1 MLRKNKADS
10 HPINSRLLLMAISLL
25 VAIVIWLA
33 FTMTAFPEIS
43 VTIKNV
49 PIDYSLNGTYADV
62 VGLSI
67 VGETQASVNVK
78 LTGLRYVVG
87 DYSADDIR
95 VVPNFD
101 SVRTSGIYELSLS
114 VSSVDGDDI
123 VVDQVEPGT
132 VHAEF
137 DYYVNKTFS
146 VEDGTLI
153 ADLSMAYAES
163 GYILDTDDITITP
176 SEITISGPKDYV
188 DQVTSCAVVLNESV
202 GLKES
207 YSTANTSIKL
217 YSGDAVYDN
226 SRVSVDADFIN
237 VKIPVYMKKLLN
249 LDVEVQ
255 TYFDQF
261 DLSSLDY
268 SISPQSIIVRSQNA
282 AIENLSEIFLGY
294 IDLRQVSLDTTFTFD
309 IAQSNY
315 YTNVSGIDT
324 ATVTFNL
331 NGYATK
337 DITIP
342 NSQIYVVNVPDGYR
356 AVVETEKIRNV
367 TIIGPEDVIEK
378 IDVSDV
384 VAQIDLLDYNVAPGD
399 YIMTATI
406 YMPNY
411 NTAWAIGSHKV
422 YCYIEGITLSQDVNE

>member
-1 MLRKNKADS
+1 MLRKNKTER
-10 HPINSRLLLMAISLL
+10 HPVNSRILLMIVSLFAA
-25 VAIVIWLA
+25 VVVWLI

-43 VTIKNV
+43 VTVKNV
-49 PIDYSLNGTYADV
+49 PIDYSLDGTYADV

-67 VGETQASVNVK
+67 VGETKSTVNVK

-87 DYSADDIR
+87 DYNADDIK

-101 SVRTSGIYELSLS
+101 SVRASGIYELSLNVMS
-114 VSSVDGDDI
+114 VNGDNI

-137 DYYVNKTFS
+137 DYYVTKSFS
-146 VEDGTLI
+146 VEDGTLS

-163 GYILDTDDITITP
+163 GYILDADDVTITP
-176 SEITISGPKDYV
+176 SQITVSGPKDYV
-188 DQVTSCAVVLNESV
+188 DQITSCVVVLNDNV

-207 YSTANTSIKL
+207 YSTANTSVKL
-217 YSGDAVYDN
+217 YSGDALYDN
-226 SRVSVDADFIN
+226 SRVTVDNESIN
-237 VKIPVYMKKLLN
+237 IKIPVYMKKLLN

-261 DLSSLDY
+261 DISTLSY
-268 SISPQSIIVRSQNA
+268 SVSPQSIIVRSQNS

-294 IDLRQVSLDTTFTFD
+294 IDLRQVTVDSVFVFD
-309 IAQSNY
+309 IAESPY
-315 YTNVSGIDT
+315 YSNVSGVES

-331 NGYATK
+331 DGYATK
-337 DITIP
+337 NVTIP

-367 TIIGPEDVIEK
+367 TIVGPKDVIDK
-378 IDVSDV
+378 IDASDV
-384 VAQIDLLDYNVAPGD
+384 VAHIDLLDYNVSAGD
-399 YIMTATI
+399 FLMTATI
-406 YMPNY
+406 YLPNY
-411 NTAWAIGSHKV
+411 NTAWANGSHKV
-422 YCYIEGITLSQDVNE
+422 YCFIEEITDDATNE

>member
-1 MLRKNKADS
+1 MLRKNKTER
-10 HPINSRLLLMAISLL
+10 HPVNSRILLMIASLF
-25 VAIVIWLA
+25 VAVVIWLV

-43 VTIKNV
+43 VTVKNV
-49 PIDYSLNGTYADV
+49 PIDYSLDGTYADV

-67 VGETQASVNVK
+67 VGETKPTVNVK

-87 DYSADDIR
+87 DYTADDIK

-101 SVRTSGIYELSLS
+101 SVRASGIYELSLS
-114 VSSVDGDDI
+114 VTSVNGDNI

-137 DYYVNKTFS
+137 DYYVTKTFS
-146 VEDGTLI
+146 VEDGTLS

-163 GYILDTDDITITP
+163 GYIIDTDDVTINPSQITV
-176 SEITISGPKDYV
+176 SGPKDYV
-188 DQVTSCAVVLNESV
+188 DQITSCVVVLNDSV

-207 YSTANTSIKL
+207 YSTANTSVKL
-217 YSGDAVYDN
+217 YSGDALYDN
-226 SRVSVDADFIN
+226 SRVTLDDELIN

-261 DLSSLDY
+261 DISTLTY
-268 SISPQSIIVRSQNA
+268 SVSPQSIIVRSQNS

-294 IDLRQVSLDTTFTFD
+294 IDLRQVGIDSVFTFD
-309 IAQSNY
+309 IAESPY
-315 YTNVSGIDT
+315 YTNVSGIES

-331 NGYATK
+331 DGYATK
-337 DITIP
+337 NVTIP

-367 TIIGPEDVIEK
+367 TIVGPEDVINK
-378 IDVSDV
+378 IDASDV
-384 VAQIDLLDYNVAPGD
+384 VAHIDLLDYNVSAGD
-399 YIMTATI
+399 FLMTATI
-406 YMPNY
+406 YLPNY
-411 NTAWAIGSHKV
+411 NMAWANGSHKV
-422 YCYIEGITLSQDVNE
+422 YCFIEEIHDDIADE

>member
-1 MLRKNKADS
+1 
-10 HPINSRLLLMAISLL
+10 
-25 VAIVIWLA
+25 
-33 FTMTAFPEIS
+33 
-43 VTIKNV
+43 
-49 PIDYSLNGTYADV
+49 
-62 VGLSI
+62 
-67 VGETQASVNVK
+67 
-78 LTGLRYVVG
+78 
-87 DYSADDIR
+87 
-95 VVPNFD
+95 
-101 SVRTSGIYELSLS
+101 
-114 VSSVDGDDI
+114 
-123 VVDQVEPGT
+123 
-132 VHAEF
+132 
-137 DYYVNKTFS
+137 
-146 VEDGTLI
+146 
-153 ADLSMAYAES
+153 
-163 GYILDTDDITITP
+163 
-176 SEITISGPKDYV
+176 
-188 DQVTSCAVVLNESV
+188 
-202 GLKES
+202 
-207 YSTANTSIKL
+207 
-217 YSGDAVYDN
+217 
-226 SRVSVDADFIN
+226 
-237 VKIPVYMKKLLN
+237 MKKLLN

>member
-1 MLRKNKADS
+1 M
-10 HPINSRLLLMAISLL
+10 IISLL

-49 PIDYSLNGTYADV
+49 PIDYSLDGTYADV

-67 VGETQASVNVK
+67 VGDTQATVNVK

-87 DYSADDIR
+87 DYSAQDLKI
-95 VVPNFD
+95 VPNFD
-101 SVRTSGIYELSLS
+101 SVRASGIYELSLS
-114 VSSVDGDDI
+114 VTSVKGDDI

-137 DYYVNKTFS
+137 DYYITKTFS
-146 VEDGTLI
+146 VEDGTLK
-153 ADLSMAYAES
+153 AELSNAYAES

-176 SEITISGPKDYV
+176 SEISVSGPKDYV
-188 DQVTSCAVVLNESV
+188 DQVTSCVVVLNEAV

-207 YSTANTSIKL
+207 YSTANTSVKL
-217 YSGDAVYDN
+217 YSGDALYDD
-226 SRVSVDADFIN
+226 SRVSIDTDSIN

-261 DLSSLDY
+261 DLSSLEY
-268 SISPQSIIVRSQNA
+268 SVSPQSIIVRSQNS

-294 IDLRQVSLDTTFTFD
+294 IDLRQISLDSTFTFE
-309 IAQSNY
+309 IAESNY
-315 YTNVSGIDT
+315 YTNISGIDT

-337 DITIP
+337 DVTIP

-367 TIIGPEDVIEK
+367 TIIGPEDVINE
-378 IDVSDV
+378 IGTSDV
-384 VAQIDLLDYNVAPGD
+384 VAQIDLLDYNVAAGD
-399 YIMTATI
+399 YIMTTTI
-406 YMPNY
+406 YLPGY
-411 NTAWAIGSHKV
+411 NTAWAVGSHKV
-422 YCYIEGITLSQDVNE
+422 YCYIEAIPIEEATDELLDTDE